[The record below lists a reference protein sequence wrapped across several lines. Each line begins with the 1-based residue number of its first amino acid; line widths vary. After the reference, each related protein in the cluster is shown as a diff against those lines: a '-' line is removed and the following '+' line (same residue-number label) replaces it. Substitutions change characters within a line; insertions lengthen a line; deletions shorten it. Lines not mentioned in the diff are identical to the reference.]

1 MIFSLGLAL
10 TGRDAGRIRFI
21 LVAESPIYFLLTL
34 LSLVNRVAPAL
45 QTSLLAHKVL
55 DILIG
60 IASFIPILLF
70 TFYLYLFKRRKF
82 FPYLPK
88 RFTLV
93 ANTFALLVI
102 PVIVVIN
109 EIVSFLGIKYRQV
122 PVPENQVVGNE
133 VAVGPDMT
141 SFQFGSEFLRST
153 SLALL
158 AIYEAATF
166 LVFFIR
172 LASCVLAQY
181 NIEDRAASEWEGILF
196 RGLGWLVIGA
206 KISAIETATGFA
218 TTSFGVILTRRV
230 LRMIGRACIII
241 GVIKGPDRKE
251 EFLILDTDK
260 AKDFLKGT
268 RKLRLSGVRAN
279 ISSPQLVQSTMTRRL
294 SMMVSLRQSRATFP
308 FPLPRPNT
316 PIANALEQTPVSSR
330 RSSVVMPDQPTRV
343 SPPAKSR
350 PAPLTL
356 ERASSESHVSVVRSN
371 GRAPTLVLRLSPMNM
386 PSGDLLA
393 AAMSAKWTDTATID
407 VGADPVLFSASEL
420 HSAPLPRFTGGP
432 SGPLSGSPDSESPQS
447 AWNREGSRT
456 GPSRRSSL
464 SPAVPPLPPDVSRT
478 PTPQPVPREPF
489 IWPPMQPEPEPVS
502 VPVPTSVAA
511 GSPPE
516 SGAIARQRSTRSRRT
531 GSTSTVGDMSI
542 DWIVPESS
550 TTPGR
555 FKGIGTAPIRM
566 TQTPTSAAVVRSSV
580 AIERQEESP
589 REGGGLG
596 GSGGGGSR
604 RERARRDS
612 GVLGVDDLA
621 RVRRSMQNMI

>member
-1 MIFSLGLAL
+1 M
-10 TGRDAGRIRFI
+10 
-21 LVAESPIYFLLTL
+21 
-34 LSLVNRVAPAL
+34 
-45 QTSLLAHKVL
+45 
-55 DILIG
+55 
-60 IASFIPILLF
+60 
-70 TFYLYLFKRRKF
+70 
-82 FPYLPK
+82 
-88 RFTLV
+88 
-93 ANTFALLVI
+93 
-102 PVIVVIN
+102 
-109 EIVSFLGIKYRQV
+109 
-122 PVPENQVVGNE
+122 GNE
-133 VAVGPDMT
+133 VAVGPDMP
-141 SFQFGSEFLRST
+141 SFQFGSEFLRSA

-158 AIYEAATF
+158 VIYEAATF

-241 GVIKGPDRKE
+241 GVIKGFASPHCFFLAYQIDNVYFRPDRKE

-294 SMMVSLRQSRATFP
+294 STMVSLRQSRATFP
-308 FPLPRPNT
+308 FPLPRLNT
-316 PIANALEQTPVSSR
+316 PITYPLEQTPVPSR
-330 RSSVVMPDQPTRV
+330 RSTVVMPDEPTRV

-356 ERASSESHVSVVRSN
+356 ERVSSESHVSVVHSN
-371 GRAPTLVLRLSPMNM
+371 GRAPTLVLRLSPM
-386 PSGDLLA
+386 DLPRSSVLA

-420 HSAPLPRFTGGP
+420 HSAPLPRFTGGSP
-432 SGPLSGSPDSESPQS
+432 GPPSGSPDSESSQL
-447 AWNREGSRT
+447 AWNREDSPLGSSR
-456 GPSRRSSL
+456 PSSF
-464 SPAVPPLPPDVSRT
+464 PPVVPPLSPDVSRT
-478 PTPQPVPREPF
+478 PTPQPAPREPF
-489 IWPPMQPEPEPVS
+489 ILSSTQPEPEPV
-502 VPVPTSVAA
+502 PVPGPTNVAA
-511 GSPPE
+511 GSPPQ

-555 FKGIGTAPIRM
+555 FKGIGTAPIRV
-566 TQTPTSAAVVRSSV
+566 TQTPTSAAVVRTSV
-580 AIERQEESP
+580 TIERQEESP

-621 RVRRSMQNMI
+621 RVRRSMQTMI